1 MSDTIRAMGTIFS
14 MVRAWRKSG
23 VIKIAVAKATT
34 IAPIRTVARAPR
46 MTPEKARKYDTRL
59 AINVR
64 PIPQDFVAT
73 WLESSDQHLRAL
85 VSMQKQLQQYLDE
98 NHLVN
103 RVGCE

>member
-1 MSDTIRAMGTIFS
+1 
-14 MVRAWRKSG
+14 MVRARRKSG
-23 VIKIAVAKATT
+23 AMNNAVAIATT

-46 MTPEKARKYDTRL
+46 TTPEKARKYDARL

-64 PIPQDFVAT
+64 PIPQDFGAT

-85 VSMQKQLQQYLDE
+85 VSTQKQLQQYLDE